1 MDGRGDSARR
11 MAISIFKL
19 KSFFSTRLPPS
30 PQLIVVNYKNT
41 HDKIYFPLGS
51 LIFNLLASGSK
62 QIFINLRGRGIKII
76 SLNPVASPHACA
88 HVSH

>member
-1 MDGRGDSARR
+1 MWGREGRKGRAGGVIPLDSNGHFNFQ
-11 MAISIFKL
+11 IKIIFL
-19 KSFFSTRLPPS
+19 G

-62 QIFINLRGRGIKII
+62 QIFINLRGRGIKI
-76 SLNPVASPHACA
+76 
-88 HVSH
+88 